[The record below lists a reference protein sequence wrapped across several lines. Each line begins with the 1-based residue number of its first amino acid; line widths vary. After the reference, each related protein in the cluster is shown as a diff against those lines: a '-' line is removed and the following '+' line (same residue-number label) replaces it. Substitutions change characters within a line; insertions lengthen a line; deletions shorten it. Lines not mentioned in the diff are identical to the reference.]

1 MIKGQWHYLFLRVRN
16 TFRKME
22 ISLEKAEKEEKINNR
37 ESFVDFYQMDGTD
50 FDSPEKISYSF
61 IGVDLK

>member
-1 MIKGQWHYLFLRVRN
+1 
-16 TFRKME
+16 ME